1 MEFPTK
7 PLPHIERRSKCS
19 AAFSDHA
26 QPSLIRCR
34 KIAKHATFTSLSGL
48 FIVSYSWNIDPGLAG
63 ETGASGEV
71 GTVYPLE
78 GLKIGDGVEVVSPKY
93 WPAAEPAANM
103 IAAKTITTSKGG
115 PPVVASPSI
124 TATATARIFL
134 RGPEKQCQGPAKGA
148 HEIFL
153 ISETRR

>member
-26 QPSLIRCR
+26 QPSLIRVGNSR
-34 KIAKHATFTSLSGL
+34 STHFHIIEWTVHRTLL
-48 FIVSYSWNIDPGLAG
+48 LVDIDPGLAG
-63 ETGASGEV
+63 ETGPSGDV

-93 WPAAEPAANM
+93 
-103 IAAKTITTSKGG
+103 G
-115 PPVVASPSI
+115 PPRNPLPI
-124 TATATARIFL
+124 
-134 RGPEKQCQGPAKGA
+134 
-148 HEIFL
+148 
-153 ISETRR
+153 